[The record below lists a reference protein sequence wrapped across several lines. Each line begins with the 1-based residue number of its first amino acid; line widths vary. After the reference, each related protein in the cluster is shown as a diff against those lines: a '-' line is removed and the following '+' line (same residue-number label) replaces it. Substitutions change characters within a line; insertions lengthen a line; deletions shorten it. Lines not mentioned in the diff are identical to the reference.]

1 MRKIIHIDMDAFYAS
16 VEQRDR
22 PELRG
27 RPVAVGGSERRGVV
41 AAASY
46 EARPFGVRSAMP
58 SARAKR
64 LCPDL
69 VFVKARFDV
78 YKEVSRTIREI
89 FRRYTD
95 VIEPLS
101 LDEAYLDLTH
111 AEIATPSAVAAA
123 RRLKAEIEAQT
134 GLTASA
140 GVSYNK
146 FLAKT
151 ASNVNKPNGLFEITP
166 EDAEGFLARLQIEEF
181 HGIGR
186 ATAKRMKEL
195 GIYTGADLR
204 TRSLNELEQRFGKS
218 GRFFYRIVRG
228 QDHRPVNP
236 NRVRKSVGAERTFSR
251 DLKSLHEM
259 EERLHELAA
268 RVAERLAKAGAAG
281 RTVTLKIKHSD
292 FSLVT
297 RSTTLQRDLS
307 NAVDVQ
313 NVAQK
318 LLRQSAPARP
328 VRLLGVAVSN
338 LHRTVGDGAGRQ
350 LTLSLD

>member
-1 MRKIIHIDMDAFYAS
+1 MRKIVHIDMDAFYAS

-46 EARPFGVRSAMP
+46 EARPFGVHSAMP

-78 YKEVSRTIREI
+78 YKAVSRTIREV

-95 VIEPLS
+95 AIEPLS
-101 LDEAYLDLTH
+101 LDEAYLDLTQV
-111 AEIATPSAVAAA
+111 EIATPSAVAAA
-123 RRLKAEIEAQT
+123 RRIKAEIEVQT

-166 EDAEGFLARLQIEEF
+166 EDAEGFLARLPIEEF
-181 HGIGR
+181 HGVGR

-204 TRSLNELEQRFGKS
+204 TRSLEELEQRFGKT

-236 NRVRKSVGAERTFSR
+236 KRVRKSVGSERTFSR
-251 DLKSLHEM
+251 DLQNVHEM
-259 EERLHELAA
+259 EDRLQELAA

-281 RTVTLKIKHSD
+281 RTVTLKIKYSD

-307 NAVDVQ
+307 NAADLQDV
-313 NVAQK
+313 VRK
-318 LLRQSAPARP
+318 LLTQSEPERS
-328 VRLLGVAVSN
+328 VRLLGVSVSN
-338 LHRTVGDGAGRQ
+338 LHRMAGYGGSRQ